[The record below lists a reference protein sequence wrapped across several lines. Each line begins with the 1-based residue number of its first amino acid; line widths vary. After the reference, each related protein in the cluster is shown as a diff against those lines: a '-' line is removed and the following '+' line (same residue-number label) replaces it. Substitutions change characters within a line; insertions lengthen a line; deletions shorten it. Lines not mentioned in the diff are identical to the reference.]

1 MSAAGLLETAA
12 TALRMLAAEGPRG
25 TAERALD
32 RLAEARRR
40 RSFASLDLFG
50 SALEATLG
58 LPPAAFPLLLL
69 SAAPPAARFGGVQ
82 AALLARLDEEER
94 RRPVALLYPRHG
106 ASRLGPR
113 RGAWRLELGEGPL
126 RRAAELPA
134 AAPPHPAALDDP
146 ELERVVAWAAERCG
160 ARALEVQGAAGL
172 PLGSLLR
179 LAREGLPILLALHD
193 FALFCPRPHL
203 LEVPAGR
210 FCDYCRDP
218 ARCAACL
225 QATWPELAPLD
236 ELGAFQDRRRAAA
249 AELLAGA
256 AAAVFP
262 SEFLRRTHAEL
273 FPALPELTRVIPPA
287 RPPGPPPRRAL
298 LPAGPLRRIAV
309 VGGGQ
314 AHKGAEVLAE
324 VVARTAGLGLSFS
337 LWGGGDAA
345 LLRRL
350 RGLPGLRVRGYYRP
364 GTLPRRLRREG
375 AGLALLLSVVPESY
389 GLALSECR
397 LAGLPVLAF
406 DRGAVADRLRA
417 EGGGLLVD
425 PAAGAA
431 GIAACLAAL
440 ARGEAAI
447 PPATGSMEADLA
459 ADDAGRVAD
468 EWMRLYREL
477 GLV

>member
-1 MSAAGLLETAA
+1 LSAAGLTGTAA
-12 TALRMLAAEGPRG
+12 TALRTLAAEGLRA
-25 TAERALD
+25 TAARALN

-50 SALEATLG
+50 GALEATLG
-58 LPPAAFPLLLL
+58 LRPTAFPVLLL

-106 ASRLGPR
+106 ASRLGLR
-113 RGAWRLELGEGPL
+113 RGVWRLELGEGLL

-134 AAPPHPAALDDP
+134 AALHHPAALADP

-160 ARALEVQGAAGL
+160 ARALQVEGAAGL

-179 LAREGLPILLALHD
+179 LAREGLPVVLALHD

-203 LEVPAGR
+203 LEAPAGR
-210 FCDYCRDP
+210 FCGYCRDL

-225 QATWPELAPLD
+225 QASWPGLAALPELADLQ
-236 ELGAFQDRRRAAA
+236 ERRREAAA
-249 AELLAGA
+249 ALLAAA

-262 SEFLRRTHAEL
+262 SEFLRQAHAAL
-273 FPALPELTRVIPPA
+273 FPALPARTAVIPPA
-287 RPPGPPPRRAL
+287 RPPGPIPRPAAPPR
-298 LPAGPLRRIAV
+298 GPLRRVAV

-314 AHKGAEVLAE
+314 AHKGAELLAE
-324 VVARTAGLGLSFS
+324 VVERSAGAGLSFS
-337 LWGGGDAA
+337 LWGGGDPA

-350 RGLPGLRVRGYYRP
+350 RGLPGLRVRGYYRA
-364 GTLPRRLRREG
+364 GSLPRRLRREG

-397 LAGLPVLAF
+397 LAGVPVVAF
-406 DRGAVADRLRA
+406 DHGAVADRIRA

-440 ARGEAAI
+440 GRGEAAI
-447 PPATGSMEADLA
+447 PPLRADLA
-459 ADDAGRVAD
+459 ADDAGRVA
-468 EWMRLYREL
+468 EAWLRLYREL
-477 GLV
+477 GLA